1 MLDAVPV
8 PGLQLHGIPAPLA
21 PSKAAQWHMRAWS
34 LSGVEVLFKP
44 ALLMLALWVGRCF
57 HLCISLRTSYCSWLL
72 RGMTCLYKQAG
83 K

>member
-8 PGLQLHGIPAPLA
+8 PGLQLHGIPSPLA

-44 ALLMLALWVGRCF
+44 ALLMLALSVGRCF
-57 HLCISLRTSYCSWLL
+57 HLHKSENKLLFMAFERNDLSLQTSW
-72 RGMTCLYKQAG
+72 
-83 K
+83 